1 MKVVT
6 LKDILEKDPAKKAVI
21 IKNLEELLKDIV
33 PKRQLKLSLTHRL
46 LNEFFAYCND
56 EQKTEMIDSLKER
69 IPEIIHTN
77 DGTRIALQCI
87 WGGTAK
93 ERKMIVKNFKS
104 LVVKT
109 CLEEFGHR
117 VLIGIFDAV
126 DDTVLVNKYIVSISR
141 ECSFKEIAN
150 EVGTVAL
157 NKFGERVL
165 HYLINPR
172 DPRYFGK
179 GSIDIFKEGDN
190 NAHSKKDAKERYAQ
204 LFGAIA
210 KPLMTYIS
218 ANLNEL
224 LFDTLTALLVLNILE
239 PSEIKLRAS
248 GLGETDLFTRTI
260 DDEDRRECYEGI
272 AKLCGEE
279 FIPCDT
285 ERLHAIEHPNA
296 HFVISKLLQ
305 ADSKF
310 DVKLSDHL
318 MGLGEATLSSW
329 VSSAM
334 LIAFF
339 IVSCNRGCFILL
351 HMFENGSEEA
361 KSMLQKCIPLA
372 TLKNYSTKGA
382 QALLK
387 KLSPK

>member
-1 MKVVT
+1 
-6 LKDILEKDPAKKAVI
+6 
-21 IKNLEELLKDIV
+21 
-33 PKRQLKLSLTHRL
+33 
-46 LNEFFAYCND
+46 
-56 EQKTEMIDSLKER
+56 
-69 IPEIIHTN
+69 
-77 DGTRIALQCI
+77 
-87 WGGTAK
+87 
-93 ERKMIVKNFKS
+93 MIVKNFKS

-126 DDTVLVNKYIVSISR
+126 DDTVLVNKYIVS
-141 ECSFKEIAN
+141 EIAN

-239 PSEIKLRAS
+239 PSE
-248 GLGETDLFTRTI
+248 
-260 DDEDRRECYEGI
+260 
-272 AKLCGEE
+272 

-329 VSSAM
+329 VS
-334 LIAFF
+334 
-339 IVSCNRGCFILL
+339 CNRGCFILL